1 MAVQMSREALFGA
14 AWCELVAELDWA
26 LLGRTYCE
34 GDGSSFFDEALLE
47 QVLDT
52 GLDLVDG
59 LAAALPR
66 AGAARS
72 VYVGAAVAELPLL
85 LGEVLVMGREVHWLN
100 LPGPEVVELRRGLQV
115 VGAKLGVR
123 LPQPETHNLTHVPD
137 ASCDHVWL
145 ASVLTDPDA
154 FPALHDRLY
163 ERVGG
168 ALATGRGDAAADLAR
183 AEQLVREVLAK
194 ATRPALLSTTDEEL
208 ELIVPIARTLGLQL
222 SVPTTGTLS
231 AIVGDTLRYVR
242 VASKS

>member
-1 MAVQMSREALFGA
+1 
-14 AWCELVAELDWA
+14 
-26 LLGRTYCE
+26 
-34 GDGSSFFDEALLE
+34 
-47 QVLDT
+47 
-52 GLDLVDG
+52 
-59 LAAALPR
+59 
-66 AGAARS
+66 
-72 VYVGAAVAELPLL
+72 
-85 LGEVLVMGREVHWLN
+85 
-100 LPGPEVVELRRGLQV
+100 
-115 VGAKLGVR
+115 
-123 LPQPETHNLTHVPD
+123 
-137 ASCDHVWL
+137 VWL

-208 ELIVPIARTLGLQL
+208 ELIVPIARTLDLQL